1 MKYDLTSE
9 LDRQRFI
16 ARARKLLEK
25 GGFVELREC
34 TARTLSQNA
43 YLHLLLG
50 VVALDTGNDLQYVK
64 TWYFKKIV
72 NPDLFVVKKQDKLIG
87 EVEVLRSTA
96 TLTKEETSVAIDRFK
111 RWGNENGFY
120 MPEPGDESLL
130 RSIEIEM
137 GRLQKYL

>member
-72 NPDLFVVKKQDKLIG
+72 NPDLFVVKKQDRLIG

-130 RSIEIEM
+130 REIEIEM
-137 GRLQKYL
+137 GRQQQYL